1 MTPLQSYLLDIRQA
15 IGRWA
20 GIRVEHYREQLLTA
34 TRGNLRVRLRLADD
48 SLIEISEA
56 LVVHEGELT
65 WLGYRYH
72 WQDVAARLIFR
83 YDDAPHYPEIDTF
96 PHHKH
101 IGETVIASERP
112 HLPDVIEEIQRLL
125 SSR

>member
-1 MTPLQSYLLDIRQA
+1 MTPLQSYLVDIRQA

-48 SLIEISEA
+48 SLFEISEA
-56 LVVHEGELT
+56 LVVREGELT
-65 WLGYRYH
+65 WLSYRYH
-72 WQDVAARLIFR
+72 WQDVAGRLIFR
-83 YDDAPHYPEIDTF
+83 YDDAPHYPEIETF

-101 IGETVIASERP
+101 IGESVIASDRP
-112 HLPDVIEEIQRLL
+112 DLTGLIEDIHRFL
-125 SSR
+125 SNR